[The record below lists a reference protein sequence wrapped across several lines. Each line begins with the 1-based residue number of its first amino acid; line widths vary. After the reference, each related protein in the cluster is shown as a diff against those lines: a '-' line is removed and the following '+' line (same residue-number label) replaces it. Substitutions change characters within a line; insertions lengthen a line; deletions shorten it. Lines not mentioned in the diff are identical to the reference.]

1 MPNDKH
7 SNAKCQQHCHQ
18 ALPPP
23 GIKLNSIQHCHQ
35 ASNLIQH
42 CRVKSALPDWTPTP
56 KASPLCQHSPTD
68 LSLVR
73 APDSVA
79 MVASGNPWLR
89 CMWSVSGSCSTQ
101 QHTSAASSERMG
113 KGSVATRSGFDTDL
127 SGTNNQTQRC
137 QVARAIKKTSM
148 WLFDLLLL
156 CGYLLPTNRSAAW
169 TASLMVA
176 RSILYLAQF
185 LLVLGLVQAVQE
197 QDNDDKSAL
206 VKIIDHLVGVSGDSM
221 PSPERL
227 KQEIS
232 FTGLGD
238 LNLPQTMKNS
248 HDKTTTTWQ
257 QNATIATTTG
267 PAVFTTTT
275 RPAVLTT
282 TTGPAVFTTTTGPA
296 IWTTTTNVTDFAEF
310 PWMSLL
316 GSSVVLTLAACIC
329 GGASWATVSQ
339 IRRRIS
345 NHQCEMP

>member
-1 MPNDKH
+1 
-7 SNAKCQQHCHQ
+7 
-18 ALPPP
+18 
-23 GIKLNSIQHCHQ
+23 
-35 ASNLIQH
+35 
-42 CRVKSALPDWTPTP
+42 
-56 KASPLCQHSPTD
+56 
-68 LSLVR
+68 
-73 APDSVA
+73 
-79 MVASGNPWLR
+79 
-89 CMWSVSGSCSTQ
+89 
-101 QHTSAASSERMG
+101 MG

-275 RPAVLTT
+275 GPAGLTTTTRPAVFTTTTEPAVLITTTGPAVFTT

-296 IWTTTTNVTDFAEF
+296 VFTTTTGPVIWTTTTNVTDFAEF

>member
-1 MPNDKH
+1 
-7 SNAKCQQHCHQ
+7 
-18 ALPPP
+18 
-23 GIKLNSIQHCHQ
+23 
-35 ASNLIQH
+35 
-42 CRVKSALPDWTPTP
+42 
-56 KASPLCQHSPTD
+56 
-68 LSLVR
+68 
-73 APDSVA
+73 
-79 MVASGNPWLR
+79 
-89 CMWSVSGSCSTQ
+89 
-101 QHTSAASSERMG
+101 MG

-127 SGTNNQTQRC
+127 SGTHNQPQRC
-137 QVARAIKKTSM
+137 QVGRAIKKTSM

-275 RPAVLTT
+275 
-282 TTGPAVFTTTTGPA
+282 GPV